1 MKEDTKN
8 GFEGLEEEI
17 LSTFKDGQL
26 ISHEWM
32 KSKFGIIPLC
42 WDDYKDVQKLFQA
55 KDKQQFDYMTLVDK
69 LRWDMLKRKK
79 CYLKNIYGDGC
90 LPNGMSLQIV
100 PRFSSSRNH
109 IQHIRVTFR

>member
-32 KSKFGIIPLC
+32 KLKFGITPLC
-42 WDDYKDVQKLFQA
+42 WEDYKDVQKLFQA

-79 CYLKNIYGDGC
+79 CYLKNVFGAGYV
-90 LPNGMSLQIV
+90 IV
-100 PRFSSSRNH
+100 PKEE
-109 IQHIRVTFR
+109 

>member
-55 KDKQQFDYMTLVDK
+55 KDKQQFDYMTMVDK

-79 CYLKNIYGDGC
+79 CYLKNIYSYGYV
-90 LPNGMSLQIV
+90 IV
-100 PRFSSSRNH
+100 PKEEQAESKKHEGISN
-109 IQHIRVTFR
+109 